1 MKLFWLFPVGRFIY
15 LSLPWWSVLSTRN
28 ARHKHQGSQPLRTRL
43 LNFVHLLHHD
53 TVCLS
58 VQNMIISALHSGT
71 VLPQEGSLT
80 VLHLQLRN
88 RWSDHQLR
96 SLLQFNIPLFYS
108 LISNIHNNNAAGFEV
123 FNIFFLSAAE
133 GYSIRR
139 PQPISAAERECFLY
153 KSCEESEVFQEKL
166 ILSYNPPCLFFNF
179 IIFPSNIILS

>member
-1 MKLFWLFPVGRFIY
+1 
-15 LSLPWWSVLSTRN
+15 
-28 ARHKHQGSQPLRTRL
+28 
-43 LNFVHLLHHD
+43 
-53 TVCLS
+53 
-58 VQNMIISALHSGT
+58 MIISALHSGT

-80 VLHLQLRN
+80 VLRLQLRN

-166 ILSYNPPCLFFNF
+166 ILSYNPPCLFFQFYHFSIEHNF
-179 IIFPSNIILS
+179 VLKALCNFHYIRRLQLLFSLHFWEISVRTDILSLQAVQLVIRKRKI